1 SLILYQLTLKLKKM
15 KTLGIIFAF
24 MMVFSTNYATGINN
38 NALLSLEEDS
48 YINDIPFNTGKIAD
62 EYIYNQAISIVF
74 EMEEETYIDD
84 IPFDTECISAD
95 CLYEKAML
103 VVFELPEEETI
114 PDAPAAFLKL

>member
-1 SLILYQLTLKLKKM
+1 M

-24 MMVFSTNYATGINN
+24 MMVFSANYDTGFNN
-38 NALLSLEEDS
+38 NTFLDLDEDT
-48 YINDIPFNTGKIAD
+48 YIYDIPFSTEQIAD
-62 EYIYNQAISIVF
+62 EYIYNQAISVVF
-74 EMEEETYIDD
+74 ELEEETYIDD

-95 CLYEKAML
+95 CLYRKALL